1 MFYSTLC
8 IPPENRCPCQYS
20 LFNFEII
27 LNVNKVFT
35 QEYSQ
40 GKNNVTAYKK
50 CEYWHLGC
58 WYIGIRTIAPR
69 GKLPPVRDGVWV
81 NVRVSFRVLGQPDN
95 CSRGR
100 LPPVRVRVWVRVSF
114 EVVGQFSSGAIVL
127 EPVNQIRSLYEV
139 LKLKQNFKVFPG
151 KIPLFVIGTLA

>member
-1 MFYSTLC
+1 M
-8 IPPENRCPCQYS
+8 
-20 LFNFEII
+20 
-27 LNVNKVFT
+27 
-35 QEYSQ
+35 
-40 GKNNVTAYKK
+40 
-50 CEYWHLGC
+50 GC

-100 LPPVRVRVWVRVSF
+100 LPPGRVRVWVRVSF